1 MKIRNSFITNSSS
14 SSFIAVFAK
23 IIDEDKAEKIIN
35 QYNLKD
41 YILSSKELRKSDASK
56 FSREWCGA
64 ELLSE
69 EDLEDL
75 KEETKWNDLFV
86 FWHDYE
92 DLDDEYL
99 HYNNL
104 DYDDIDLSDF
114 GHKKQQI
121 FNDIDSDNGFEVI
134 SSFIGAGYNG

>member
-41 YILSSKELRKSDASK
+41 YILSSKELRKLDASK

-75 KEETKWNDLFV
+75 KEEAKWNDLFV

>member
-14 SSFIAVFAK
+14 SIFIAVFAK

-35 QYNLKD
+35 QYNLKN
-41 YILSSKELRKSDASK
+41 YILSSKELRKSDTSK
-56 FSREWCGA
+56 FSQEWCGA
-64 ELLSE
+64 ELFSE
-69 EDLEDL
+69 RDLENL
-75 KEETKWNDLFV
+75 KEEAKWNDLFI

-99 HYNNL
+99 NYNNL

>member
-1 MKIRNSFITNSSS
+1 MKIRDSFITNSSS

-23 IIDEDKAEKIIN
+23 VIDEDKAEKIIN

-41 YILSSKELRKSDASK
+41 YILSSKELRKSDTSK

-64 ELLSE
+64 ELFSE

-75 KEETKWNDLFV
+75 KEEAKWNDLFI

-121 FNDIDSDNGFEVI
+121 FNDIDSDNGFKVI

>member
-1 MKIRNSFITNSSS
+1 M
-14 SSFIAVFAK
+14 
-23 IIDEDKAEKIIN
+23 
-35 QYNLKD
+35 
-41 YILSSKELRKSDASK
+41 
-56 FSREWCGA
+56 
-64 ELLSE
+64 
-69 EDLEDL
+69 EDL
-75 KEETKWNDLFV
+75 KEEAKWNDLFV